1 MNKTRHASLVFAMKN
16 MESGKKSKEKKKK
29 KKSSGING
37 NIRLTTTSGVNFA
50 LAL

>member
-29 KKSSGING
+29 KKKQWYKW
-37 NIRLTTTSGVNFA
+37 
-50 LAL
+50 